1 MDTIYAT
8 ATARGKAGIAVVRLS
23 GPLAHSAVGA
33 LVGGALPSLQRA
45 SLRRFVWDGVLIDEG
60 LVLLFAPM
68 HSFTGEAVAE
78 LHLHG
83 SVAVVSAML
92 RALSQ
97 QAGLRLAEP
106 GEFTRRALENGRLDL
121 TQVEGLADLIDSETE
136 MQRLQALK
144 VLSGAVGKKAEGWRK
159 QLIRA
164 AALLE
169 ATIDFVDEDVPIDV
183 APEVLALI
191 SGLLAEL
198 RAEAEGALIAERVR
212 DGFVIAI
219 VGRPNVGKS
228 TLLNALA
235 GRDAAI
241 TSEVAG
247 TTRDVIEV
255 RMDLGGLPVTMLDT
269 AGLHET
275 SDTLELMG
283 IERAIARANE
293 ADLRIF
299 LIDSKGM
306 PENLTLKEGDI
317 VAYAKGDLSAEP
329 NAELAVSGKTGAG
342 LPQLLRDIEGR
353 LQHRVAASQTLT
365 RERHRTMAISAISSL
380 EEAQDEVRLGP
391 HRTEIAAE
399 QLRQAI
405 RSLDALVGRV
415 NVENL
420 LDEIFSSFCI
430 GK

>member
-8 ATARGKAGIAVVRLS
+8 ATAQGRAGIAVLRLS
-23 GPLAHSAVGA
+23 GSLAHSAVGA
-33 LVGGALPSLQRA
+33 LCGGALPPMQRA
-45 SLRRFVWDGVLIDEG
+45 SLRRFVWDGILIDEG
-60 LVLLFAPM
+60 LVLLFAPK

-83 SVAVVSAML
+83 SVAVVKAML
-92 RALSQ
+92 KALSQ
-97 QAGLRLAEP
+97 QTGLRLAEP

-121 TQVEGLADLIDSETE
+121 TQVEGLADLIESETE
-136 MQRLQALK
+136 LQRQQALK
-144 VLSGAVGKKAEGWRK
+144 VLSGTVGKRAEGWRK

-183 APEVLALI
+183 SPEVLALI
-191 SGLLAEL
+191 SELLCDL
-198 RAEAEGALIAERVR
+198 MSEAEGALIAERIR
-212 DGFVIAI
+212 DGFEVAI
-219 VGRPNVGKS
+219 VGLPNVGKS

-235 GRDAAI
+235 GREAAI
-241 TSEVAG
+241 TSDVAG

-255 RMDLGGLPVTMLDT
+255 RMDLGGVPVTLLDT

-275 SDTLELMG
+275 TDKLEGMG
-283 IERAIARANE
+283 IERALARANTAE
-293 ADLRIF
+293 LRIF
-299 LIDSKGM
+299 LVDSRGM
-306 PENLTLKEGDI
+306 PENLAAREDDI
-317 VAYAKGDLSAEP
+317 VAFAKGDLVVGP
-329 NAELAVSGKTGAG
+329 GLGRAVSGKTGTG
-342 LPQLLRDIEGR
+342 LAQLLDDIQGK

-365 RERHRTMAISAISSL
+365 RERHRTKALSAVYSL
-380 EEAQDEVRLGP
+380 EQAQDEVRLGP
-391 HRTEIAAE
+391 SRTEIAAE
-399 QLRQAI
+399 HLRQAI

-415 NVENL
+415 DVENL